1 MPSGSEIERKTLT
14 FTYES
19 IRDGGS
25 KRERLLKIELDG
37 TSLNGRLIGLIP
49 LISNGNYGEIPS
61 VEELR
66 KMYDL
71 NYEYIN

>member
-1 MPSGSEIERKTLT
+1 MPSGSEEERKTLT
-14 FTYES
+14 LTYKN
-19 IRDGGS
+19 IRDGEFES
-25 KRERLLKIELDG
+25 KKLLKIELDG

-71 NYEYIN
+71 KYQYTN

>member
-1 MPSGSEIERKTLT
+1 MPSESEEERKTLT

-25 KRERLLKIELDG
+25 KREKLLKIELDG
-37 TSLNGRLIGLIP
+37 TSLDGRLISLIS
-49 LISNGNYGEIPS
+49 LISNGNSGVIPS

-66 KMYDL
+66 MMYDIKYQYT
-71 NYEYIN
+71 N